1 MTTQDERRLVALAGL
16 VGRLRVAGT
25 FDDVR
30 SAVVELAPTATGT
43 ARADLRP
50 PGEADE
56 GQGLVI
62 LLHDLKGDVV
72 AVLTLDPEGRELD
85 GGDRAA
91 TEIVGEVCGNAVR
104 RIHLFQRAAAL
115 ATLGAGLAGAVTTVD
130 VAEVLSEHGRGPLGA
145 AMVNCRVVDAS
156 GRSLESLLDRTPV
169 PEELRQRYASL
180 PLDATAPLSDAARAD
195 TPVWVA
201 DPDEL
206 AATYPGIVDDARLA
220 GFQALAAI
228 PLHDSEGEVTGAL
241 ALAWSTPIR
250 FDPLIR
256 ATILTVGE
264 LASQAY
270 ERARETDRR
279 AREARALNVLA
290 GDLAV
295 AASRAAVAAAVA
307 EHLPEIAGAAW
318 ATLEQGR
325 HPGTAP
331 DGVTVDGTTLRIGVL
346 NLGWTD
352 EPHPD
357 VDLLARLRTVGDL
370 VAQAV
375 ERAERHDSEH
385 ELVAALQH
393 RFLAAAA
400 VEPAGARL
408 ACRYLP
414 ASRAVGIGGDWYD
427 VVDHGD
433 GRFALVVGDVTG
445 HGVDAVTAMAQLRT
459 LLNGLLRAGEPIA
472 TVFERV
478 ETMVDRSERLF
489 ASAAV
494 FDVDARAGTLDYASA
509 GHPWALLRRPGGAV
523 EVLDGAQRALLGAS
537 LSPADP
543 AAVAF
548 GPGDVLVAY
557 TDGLVERRDEP
568 ITAGIER
575 LVGVLRSLP
584 DDVDVDSVADA
595 LLRAGGVMSGDAGAL
610 DDDVALVV
618 LRAGRPIFTDA

>member
-1 MTTQDERRLVALAGL
+1 MTTTDERRLVALAGL
-16 VGRLRVAGT
+16 VGRLRAAAT

-30 SAVVELAPTATGT
+30 GAVVELAAPATGT
-43 ARADLRP
+43 ARADLCP
-50 PGEADE
+50 PGEPPV
-56 GQGLVI
+56 GSGLAV

-72 AVLTLDPEGRELD
+72 AVLTLEPDGRELD
-85 GGDRAA
+85 EGDRAA
-91 TEIVGEVCGNAVR
+91 TEVVAELCGTAVR
-104 RIHLFQRAAAL
+104 RIHLFQRATAL
-115 ATLGAGLAGAVTTVD
+115 ATLGAGLAGAVTTRD

-145 AMVNCRVVDAS
+145 AMVNCRVVDAT
-156 GRSLESLLDRTPV
+156 GRALESLLERTPI
-169 PEELRQRYASL
+169 PEALRERYASV
-180 PLDATAPLSDAARAD
+180 PLDSTAPLSDAARTD
-195 TPVWVA
+195 TPVWIA
-201 DPDEL
+201 DPDDL
-206 AATYPGIVDDARLA
+206 AARYPGIVEDARLA

-228 PLHDSEGEVTGAL
+228 PLHDSEGHVTGAL

-290 GDLAV
+290 GDLAA

-307 EHLPEIAGAAW
+307 THLPEIAGAAW
-318 ATLEQGR
+318 ATLGHER
-325 HPGTAP
+325 APGTAP
-331 DGVTVDGTTLRIGVL
+331 EGVAVDGTTLRIGVL
-346 NLGWTD
+346 DLGWAD

-357 VDLLARLRTVGDL
+357 VDLLARLRTVSDL
-370 VAQAV
+370 VAQAL

-393 RFLAAAA
+393 RFLAAT

-427 VVDHGD
+427 VVDRGG

-459 LLNGLLRAGEPIA
+459 LLNGLLRASEPVA

-478 ETMVDRSERLF
+478 EAMVDRADRLF

-494 FDVDARAGTLDYASA
+494 FDVDAHAGMLDYVSA
-509 GHPWALLRRPGGAV
+509 GHPWALLRRPGGVV
-523 EVLDGAQRALLGAS
+523 ELLDGAQRALLGAS
-537 LSPADP
+537 LSPVDP
-543 AAVAF
+543 ATVAF
-548 GPGDVLVAY
+548 GPGDLLVAY

-575 LVGVLRSLP
+575 LVAALRSLP
-584 DDVDVDSVADA
+584 DDVDVDAAADA
-595 LLRAGGVMSGDAGAL
+595 LLRAGGLVPAGGGAL

-618 LRAGRPIFTDA
+618 LQAERPGFADA